1 MAPAMT
7 GSLPQVRLHNSLTRR
22 TEPLVPLEPGRVS
35 VYTCGSTVYK
45 YAHIGNLRT
54 YLFGD
59 LLHRMLEYLG
69 YEVRYVKNIT
79 DVGHMRNDDHDS
91 LASDA
96 DKIEQA
102 AEIEGKTPAEI
113 AEFYTAA
120 WLEDEGL
127 LNIIPADVM
136 PRATDHIDEM
146 LALTE
151 RLLEKGLAYEV
162 DGTVYFDVSA
172 FPAYGQLS
180 GQRVEEMRAG
190 HRVEV
195 ETDKRD
201 PADFA
206 LWKAAGEHR
215 LMKWPSPWG
224 DGFPGWHIECS
235 AMSLK
240 HLGDRFDIHT
250 GGIDLKFPHHE
261 DEIAQSEGALGHPVV
276 TVWMHGEFLTMDD
289 AKMAKSTGNV
299 LRVADLPEMGYE
311 PLVFRYLALTAHY
324 RSKLDF
330 TADAMHAA
338 ASGLARLRR
347 AVATADA
354 SDGPTVDLAAEP
366 MAGYRSRFTDAI
378 ADDLALPKA
387 LAIAQEVASAADL
400 SGAQRRALLLDFDRV
415 LGLSLDAP
423 VPDEA
428 PLPEGA
434 AELLERRAAARA
446 ARDFAASDA
455 LRDELAA
462 LGVEVRDT
470 PDGQAAKLRRP
481 RAGSDVEESNR

>member
-1 MAPAMT
+1 MPE
-7 GSLPQVRLHNSLTRR
+7 SLPQVRLHNSLTRR
-22 TEPLVPLEPGRVS
+22 SEPLVPLEPGRVT

-45 YAHIGNLRT
+45 YAHIGNLCT

-59 LLHRMLEYLG
+59 LLHRALEYLG

-91 LASDA
+91 IAGP
-96 DKIEQA
+96 DKVEEA
-102 AEIEGKTPAEI
+102 AAIEGRSPAEI
-113 AEFYTAA
+113 ADYYTGA
-120 WLEDEGL
+120 WLEDEAL
-127 LNIIPADVM
+127 LNILPVDVM
-136 PRATDHIDEM
+136 PKASDHIGEM
-146 LALTE
+146 IDLTAT
-151 RLLEKGLAYEV
+151 LLDKGLAYDV
-162 DGTVYFDVSA
+162 DGTIYYDVSA
-172 FPAYGQLS
+172 FPEYGKLS
-180 GQRVEEMRAG
+180 GQKVEETHAG
-190 HRVEV
+190 HRVDV

-206 LWKAAGEHR
+206 LWKRAHEHR

-240 HLGDRFDIHT
+240 HLGERFDVHT

-276 TVWMHGEFLTMDD
+276 SIWMHGEFLTMDD
-289 AKMAKSTGNV
+289 AKMAKSADNII
-299 LRVADLPEMGYE
+299 RVAELPAKGFE

-330 TADAMHAA
+330 TDDAMHAS

-347 AVATADA
+347 AAA
-354 SDGPTVDLAAEP
+354 GPDEAVDLTSEP
-366 MAGYRSRFTDAI
+366 IASYRSRFADAV
-378 ADDLALPKA
+378 ADDLGTPRA
-387 LAIAQEVASAADL
+387 LATAHAVASADDL
-400 SGAQRRALLLDFDRV
+400 TDAQRRALLLDFDRV

-423 VPDEA
+423 VASEDA

-434 AELLERRAAARA
+434 AELLERRATARE
-446 ARDFAASDA
+446 ARDYAASDA

-462 LGVEVRDT
+462 MGVEVRDT
-470 PDGQAAKLRRP
+470 KDGQITTPR
-481 RAGSDVEESNR
+481 RAG